1 MTETAKTTDAQ
12 VMLPTDTRTVQ
23 FAGKS
28 RPVPRIKVKHLNKV
42 MSIIRPFANSL
53 NKSDTTDGRDQIIG
67 LILEHSDGVVDLL
80 ALLFEVER
88 SQVEEADLDTMVE
101 ATAAVLEVNLDFFVQ
116 KVLPSL
122 LGAMGR
128 LANQFESQAKP
139 LGQTASST

>member
-12 VMLPTDTRTVQ
+12 VMLPTDTPTVQ

-53 NKSDTTDGRDQIIG
+53 NKSGTTDGRDQIIG

-80 ALLFEVER
+80 ALLFEVDR

-101 ATAAVLEVNLDFFVQ
+101 ATSAVLEVNLDFFVQ

-139 LGQTASST
+139 LGQTASNT